1 MRLYRTSLAVWLA
14 ACLGA
19 IMLASV
25 AVAQSYA
32 GVSFAG
38 WSGEE
43 IALMSS
49 LRLSLLE
56 AAPSDPSNRVE
67 ANPAAMQLGQ
77 RLFADRRF
85 SGNGAVACASCHQPD
100 RQFQDGR
107 AVGQG
112 MAMGTRRTMPIT
124 GTGHSP
130 FLFWDGR
137 KDSLWAQALGPMED
151 AAEHG
156 GNRVAFAHLMQAYYR
171 PEYEALFGVLPDLS
185 QLPQAAGPLGTP
197 SQRAAWN
204 AMSEAQRESVSR
216 VFANMGKA
224 LAAYEKSLRF
234 SPSRMDRYVEGVL
247 RRDPASSAELTAS
260 EKAGLRIF
268 IGKGRCITCHNGP
281 LLSDQ
286 HFHNTGIAPRLPGVQ
301 DAGRSAAIARLRA
314 DEFNCL
320 GKFSDAKPEQ
330 CDELRFMVDADASTD
345 GAFKTPSLRNVA
357 LRAPYMYA
365 GQLATLDDVVRHYAR
380 APAAATGHSELKA
393 VALSEREFAELVSFL
408 GALSELPAR

>member
-1 MRLYRTSLAVWLA
+1 MRFRGTSLAAWLA
-14 ACLGA
+14 GCLGA
-19 IMLASV
+19 ILLASV
-25 AVAQSYA
+25 ALAQSYA

-49 LRLSLLE
+49 LRLSALE
-56 AAPSDPSNRVE
+56 PAPADPSNRVE
-67 ANPAAMQLGQ
+67 ANPAAVQLGQ

-85 SGNGAVACASCHQPD
+85 SGNGAVSCASCHQPD
-100 RQFQDGR
+100 HQFQDGR

-112 MAMGTRRTMPIT
+112 MASGTRRTMPIT

-156 GNRVAFAHLMQAYYR
+156 GNRLAFARLMQAYYR
-171 PEYEALFGVLPDLS
+171 PEYEALFGALPDLS

-197 SQRAAWN
+197 QQRTAWN
-204 AMSEAQRESVSR
+204 AMNDVQREAVSR

-224 LAAYEKSLRF
+224 LAAYEKSLHF

-247 RRDPASSAELTAS
+247 RHDASSANVLTAS

-268 IGKGRCITCHNGP
+268 LGKGRCITCHNGP

-286 HFHNTGIAPRLPGVQ
+286 HFHNTGIAPRLPGVR
-301 DAGRSAAIARLRA
+301 DAGRSAAIAKLRA

-320 GKFSDAKPEQ
+320 GKFSDAKAEQ

-365 GQLATLDDVVRHYAR
+365 GQLATLEDVVRHYAR
-380 APAAATGHSELKA
+380 APAAATGHSELKP
-393 VALSEREFAELVSFL
+393 VPLSEREFAELVSFL
-408 GALSELPAR
+408 GALSELPAQ